1 MDEETDAINV
11 PSVGDRLRAAREEK
25 GVSLEEIASETR
37 IPLRHLEN
45 LESAEWD
52 KLPAPTYTIGFAKA
66 YAGAVGLDRAE
77 IGEQLRGEMGGYRN
91 DTATVEHFEPTD
103 PARTMPRWLVIGAI
117 VAILLVVLV
126 FTWLRNSSL
135 DEEPDIPEPTE
146 AEAPATAPPGPGS
159 PAAVT
164 NQIAANASGPVVL
177 TATEPAWIQVRDQ
190 GRTLFEGIL
199 NTGQTY
205 QVPPTATS
213 PVLKAGKPEALR
225 ITVGNAVAP
234 PVGPAGQVT
243 SNVSLQPADLLRT
256 EQPQAQPQQG
266 QQAQNS
272 LAQ

>member
-1 MDEETDAINV
+1 MDEETDAIDV
-11 PSVGDRLRAAREEK
+11 SPVGERLRSAREEK

-45 LESAEWD
+45 LEAGEWD

-66 YAGAVGLDRAE
+66 YASAVGLDRAE
-77 IGEQLRGEMGGYRN
+77 IGEQLRTEMGGYRN

-135 DEEPDIPEPTE
+135 EEEPEIPEQPV
-146 AEAPATAPPGPGS
+146 AEAPNTAPAPGS

-164 NQIAANASGPVVL
+164 NQISANANGPVVL
-177 TATEPAWIQVRDQ
+177 AATEPAWIQVQDQ

-205 QVPPTATS
+205 QVPPTATA

-225 ITVGNAVAP
+225 ITVGDAVAP

-243 SNVSLQPADLLRT
+243 SNVSLQPADLMRT
-256 EQPQAQPQQG
+256 ENSQAQPQQG
-266 QQAQNS
+266 QQAQNT
-272 LAQ
+272 LVQ

>member
-1 MDEETDAINV
+1 MDEETDAVDV
-11 PSVGDRLRAAREEK
+11 PSVGERLRVAREEK

-66 YAGAVGLDRAE
+66 YATAVGLDRAE
-77 IGEQLRGEMGGYRN
+77 IGEQLREEMGGYRS
-91 DTATVEHFEPTD
+91 DTATVENFEPTD

-117 VAILLVVLV
+117 VAILLVVLL
-126 FTWLRNSSL
+126 FTWMRDSSL
-135 DEEPDIPEPTE
+135 DEEPDIPEQTQ
-146 AEAPATAPPGPGS
+146 AEAPETGAPVPGS
-159 PAAVT
+159 PAAGSDQV
-164 NQIAANASGPVVL
+164 AANANGPVVL
-177 TATEPAWIQVRDQ
+177 TATEPAWIQVRD
-190 GRTLFEGIL
+190 GGSTLFEGIL

-256 EQPQAQPQQG
+256 GQPQAETQPG